1 MKINDRVHLNAA
13 ALVEVWKFRDIGTRP
28 GTVKLIDGWI
38 IVAFDGVPEQIRLPE
53 TDLERIEP

>member
-1 MKINDRVHLNAA
+1 MQLTPEARSR
-13 ALVEVWKFRDIGTRP
+13 FPDIGTRS

-38 IVAFDGVPEQIRLPE
+38 VIAFDGVPEQIRLPE